1 MYKLHIGIGHIG
13 GGYSGYRINKKQPD
27 TLRSN
32 NRKWASIIR
41 ICSGCADPL
50 RGYDTQRGYAFCIS
64 CREVLFPE
72 TVNQHKSVDKKY
84 HQFRSRG
91 HF

>member
-1 MYKLHIGIGHIG
+1 MYKLYETIRPVED
-13 GGYSGYRINKKQPD
+13 GYSGYRITEKPG

-32 NRKWASIIR
+32 TRKWDSIIR

-50 RGYDTQRGYAFCIS
+50 RGYDSQKGYAFCPS
-64 CREVLFPE
+64 CREALFPE
-72 TVNQHKSVDKKY
+72 TVNQRTFDKRY
-84 HQFRSRG
+84 HHLRPRG